1 MYNRVQNIYQLK
13 RNDFFLKSK
22 QTNLFFFFGEVR
34 RINSKRFFE
43 TYFADLYRQLYMERM
58 LKILKENFQLY
69 NLYESTKCIFLIF
82 ILQDKENL

>member
-1 MYNRVQNIYQLK
+1 MT
-13 RNDFFLKSK
+13 FFKIE
-22 QTNLFFFFGEVR
+22 TNESFFFFGEVR

-43 TYFADLYRQLYMERM
+43 TYFADLHRQLYMERM